1 MKKILIL
8 FLFFLSSCGY
18 QSLYSTKNKNDYIF
32 KQIETSGERSV
43 NEKLIS
49 ALQIKIDYNN
59 YNFEKLILE
68 NSKNI
73 VETSKNSKGQ
83 PDSYKMIISVKM
95 QIKDKGVSNEKNL
108 IEEFAYGNLENKFD
122 LKEYE
127 KNIEKNLLNKIVEQ
141 LVIHLNL

>member
-18 QSLYSTKNKNDYIF
+18 QSLYSTKNKSDYIF

-95 QIKDKGVSNEKNL
+95 QIKDKGISKEKNL